1 MMEKGNYHKHISAK
15 HKLVDL
21 KIRETWQ
28 YRDLVMLFAKRTL
41 QVKYKQTIL
50 GYLWLFISP
59 LIASLI
65 FWFVFGGIAKIGTD
79 GVPHI
84 LFYLSGTALWTYFSS
99 IVLSNSTVFISNAR
113 IFGKVYFPRLTI
125 PVATILSRGFEF
137 LMQFI
142 LVIIF
147 LGIFIAQGLVS
158 PNWAAWIILPV
169 VLVQLGLMAM
179 GLGIIISSLTTK
191 YRDLT
196 ILVNFAVQL
205 WMFVTPVVYPLSFAP
220 ANWIRSLL
228 LINPVTSVMEAYKF
242 AVLGAGEVL
251 VLPLILSWVFTIVV
265 LIIGIV
271 MFNKAE
277 RTFMDTI

>member
-1 MMEKGNYHKHISAK
+1 MEKGIYHKHISSK
-15 HKLVDL
+15 HKLFDL
-21 KIRETWQ
+21 NIKDCWQ
-28 YRDLVMLFAKRTL
+28 YRDLILLFAKRTL
-41 QVKYKQTIL
+41 QVKFKQTIL
-50 GYLWLFISP
+50 GYAWLFISP

-65 FWFVFGGIAKIGTD
+65 FWFVFGEIAKISTG

-99 IVLSNSTVFISNAR
+99 IVLSNSKVFINNAR
-113 IFGKVYFPRLTI
+113 IFGKVYFPRLTV
-125 PVATILSRGFEF
+125 PVATILSRAFEF

-147 LGIFIAQGLVS
+147 IIIFITQGLVS
-158 PNWAAWIILPV
+158 PNWIDWIILPI

-179 GLGIIISSLTTK
+179 GIGIIISSLTTK

-220 ANWIRSLL
+220 ANWIRMLL

-251 VLPLILSWVFTIVV
+251 VLPLIWSWVFTIVV
-265 LIIGIV
+265 LLIGIV